1 MLPEHLDAATA
12 QFYRDAM
19 HVLHRERAPY
29 LVGGAYAFERY
40 TGVARH
46 SKDFDIFVR
55 QSDAE
60 RVLCAL
66 ATLGCHTEV
75 TFPHWLGKAIRGKDF
90 VDVIYASG
98 NGVAVV
104 DDLWFDHATRSQVLG
119 VDTLLI
125 PAEEMIWSKAFIME
139 RERFDGADVAHI
151 LHARADEL
159 DWERLMW
166 RFDRHWRVL
175 YAHLV
180 LFGFIY
186 PGERA
191 RIPRAVLRRFAADL
205 DQECATSSDEIAL
218 CQGTILSRE
227 QYLPDLQR
235 GYEDARRRDDIQM
248 TDDDIALWTAGIATD
263 GAGVQR

>member
-1 MLPEHLDAATA
+1 MAAPPPAERGSMLPEHLDAATA

-55 QSDAE
+55 QRDAE

-98 NGVAVV
+98 NGIAVV
-104 DDLWFDHATRSQVLG
+104 DDLWFDHATRSRVLG

-151 LHARADEL
+151 LHARADQL
-159 DWERLMW
+159 DWERLLW

-175 YAHLV
+175 YA
-180 LFGFIY
+180 
-186 PGERA
+186 
-191 RIPRAVLRRFAADL
+191 
-205 DQECATSSDEIAL
+205 
-218 CQGTILSRE
+218 
-227 QYLPDLQR
+227 
-235 GYEDARRRDDIQM
+235 
-248 TDDDIALWTAGIATD
+248 
-263 GAGVQR
+263 

>member
-1 MLPEHLDAATA
+1 MLEHLDPATA

-19 HVLHRERAPY
+19 HVLQREQAPF

-46 SKDFDIFVR
+46 SKDFDIFVMQR
-55 QSDAE
+55 DAE

-66 ATLGCHTEV
+66 GTLGCHTEV
-75 TFPHWLGKAIRGKDF
+75 TFPHWLGKAYLGQEF

-104 DDLWFDHATRSQVLG
+104 DDLWFEHATRSQVLG

-125 PAEEMIWSKAFIME
+125 PVEEMIWSKAFIME
-139 RERFDGADVAHI
+139 RERFDGADVAHL
-151 LHARADEL
+151 LHARADEI
-159 DWERLMW
+159 DWERLLW

-175 YAHLV
+175 FSHLV

-186 PGERA
+186 PAERT
-191 RIPRAVLRRFAADL
+191 RIPRAVMRRLAAYLEEENRSAGGD
-205 DQECATSSDEIAL
+205 ATL

-227 QYLPDLQR
+227 QYLPDLAR
-235 GYEDARRRDDIQM
+235 GYQDARRRDDIQM
-248 TDDDIALWTAGIATD
+248 TDDDIALWTACIVKD
-263 GAGVQR
+263 GAGARR